1 MGVPEMTLLY
11 TKEQKA
17 LISLVHDVA
26 EAELKPYVAEA
37 DRAGKCPEELYE
49 FGFDLGLHLVEV
61 PKEYGGTGLDYE
73 TTAMIFEEL
82 AKVDAGYAITFVTT
96 FVALRNVI
104 LAGTPEQA
112 QYFADVVKQRKFAA
126 FALTEPNA
134 GSDVASMRSSAV
146 ETEDGYILNASKT
159 FITNGG
165 ISSIYIV
172 FCKTDLQAG
181 ARGVTAFIVDRD
193 MPGVRVGAE
202 EDKMGLRLSNTT
214 ELILDDVFV
223 PKDRVLGKVGEGF
236 KLALNALNLSRA
248 FVCTMGVGI
257 MQRALDEALA
267 YAKERK
273 QFGRPLTS
281 FQLVQ
286 GLLAD
291 MAIKTE
297 AARCVVN
304 NTMRL
309 MDAGSLVQTEG
320 AICKAFVTDSMQE
333 VVSNAVQ
340 VMGGYGYSREYPV
353 EKLMRD
359 AKVFQIFEGTNQ
371 IQRVTIAK
379 QLAS

>member
-1 MGVPEMTLLY
+1 MTLLY

-17 LISLVHDVA
+17 LIKLIHDVA
-26 EAELKPYVAEA
+26 EQELKPYVAEA
-37 DRAGKCPEELYE
+37 DRAGECPAELYE

-112 QYFADVVKQRKFAA
+112 QYFADVVKRRQFAA

-134 GSDVASMRSSAV
+134 GSDVASLRSTAV
-146 ETEDGYILNASKT
+146 ETEEGYLLNASKT

-165 ISSIYIV
+165 LAQIYIV
-172 FCKTDLQAG
+172 FCKTDPEAG
-181 ARGVTAFIVDRD
+181 THGITAFIVDRN
-193 MPGVRVGAE
+193 MPGVKVGAE

-214 ELILDDVFV
+214 ELILENVIV
-223 PKDRVLGKVGEGF
+223 PKNRVLGKVGEGM

-273 QFGRPLTS
+273 QFDKPLAS

-297 AARCVVN
+297 ASRCLVN

-320 AICKAFVTDSMQE
+320 AICKTFVSDSMQE
-333 VVSNAVQ
+333 VVSNAIQ
-340 VMGGYGYSREYPV
+340 ILGGYGYSREYPV

-359 AKVFQIFEGTNQ
+359 AKVFQIFEGANQ
-371 IQRVTIAK
+371 IQCITIAK
-379 QLAS
+379 QLVSS

>member
-1 MGVPEMTLLY
+1 MTLLY
-11 TKEQKA
+11 TKEQET
-17 LISLVHDVA
+17 LIELVRSVA
-26 EAELKPYVAEA
+26 EQELKPYVAEA
-37 DRAGKCPEELYE
+37 DRAGECPKELYE

-82 AKVDAGYAITFVTT
+82 AKIDAGYAITFVTT

-104 LAGTPEQA
+104 LAGTSEQA
-112 QYFADVVKQRKFAA
+112 QYFADVVKERKFAA

-134 GSDVASMRSSAV
+134 GSDVASLRSSATKV
-146 ETEDGYILNASKT
+146 EGGYVLNAKKT

-165 ISSIYIV
+165 IASIYIV
-172 FCKTDLQAG
+172 FCKTDLEAG
-181 ARGVTAFIVDRD
+181 AHGVTAFIVDRD
-193 MPGVRVGAE
+193 MSGVRVGAE

-214 ELILDDVFV
+214 ELFLDDVFV
-223 PKDRVLGKVGEGF
+223 PDDRVLGKVGEGM

-257 MQRALDEALA
+257 MQRALNEALV

-273 QFGRPLTS
+273 QFGKSLTS

-320 AICKAFVTDSMQE
+320 AICKAFVTDAMQE

-340 VMGGYGYSREYPV
+340 ILGGYGYSREYPV

-371 IQRVTIAK
+371 IQRITIAK
-379 QLAS
+379 QLAAD